1 MIQTSES
8 DSSRLLSNI
17 DDDEQFYRDTENIAH
32 PRLTD
37 QQLAMLEQIGTRRV
51 VRQGELVTRAGQRN
65 VGLTA
70 VLRGELE
77 VFESRDGQELILAS
91 PGPREF
97 LGDVAM
103 LTGAAALANSRGKAA
118 ESEVLQVPADR
129 LRQALAELPGV
140 GQIARWS
147 AMSRVFSV
155 PSRNVETRF
164 GYWPK
169 KTTQL
174 RA

>member
-17 DDDEQFYRDTENIAH
+17 DDNEQFYRDTESLAH

-51 VRQGELVTRAGQRN
+51 VRQGELVVKAGQRN
-65 VGLTA
+65 LGLTA

-103 LTGAAALANSRGKAA
+103 LMGTAVLANSRGKAE
-118 ESEVLQVPADR
+118 ESEILQVPADR
-129 LRQALAELPGV
+129 LR
-140 GQIARWS
+140 
-147 AMSRVFSV
+147 
-155 PSRNVETRF
+155 
-164 GYWPK
+164 
-169 KTTQL
+169 
-174 RA
+174 

>member
-1 MIQTSES
+1 
-8 DSSRLLSNI
+8 SSRNKK
-17 DDDEQFYRDTENIAH
+17 TPPH

-37 QQLAMLEQIGTRRV
+37 QQLAMLEQIGPRRV

-118 ESEVLQVPADR
+118 ERDVLRVPA
-129 LRQALAELPGV
+129 
-140 GQIARWS
+140 
-147 AMSRVFSV
+147 
-155 PSRNVETRF
+155 
-164 GYWPK
+164 
-169 KTTQL
+169 
-174 RA
+174 